1 LSIVTSWSVAGGIL
15 LGIGGIV
22 FGILGRSRAKRGEA
36 SNGGVALGGTI
47 TGAVGIVCGAL
58 WIVFYVA
65 IFNSDSVSNLRDCLD
80 KAGSDQ
86 AKQTQCQTQFQ
97 HDFTK

>member
-1 LSIVTSWSVAGGIL
+1 
-15 LGIGGIV
+15 
-22 FGILGRSRAKRGEA
+22 
-36 SNGGVALGGTI
+36 
-47 TGAVGIVCGAL
+47 VCGAL